1 MLTDAAVHRLTG
13 AQRLLLIEHIDV
25 AVPVDVTDQPRNM
38 TRKSLMALG
47 LLRGEPANVLKPRE
61 TVLTQAGR
69 HAVGVLLGHYAD
81 TLIMAGYLEPIDAG
95 EVREKL
101 RVLKKRW
108 SAAGRITPLAAPA
121 KDDRRPR

>member
-1 MLTDAAVHRLTG
+1 MLTEAAVHRLTG
-13 AQRLLLIEHIDV
+13 AQRLLLIQHIDV

-47 LLRGEPANVLKPRE
+47 LLRGEPANVPKSRE

-81 TLIMAGYLEPIDAG
+81 ALVAAGFLEPVDSG

-108 SAAGRITPLAAPA
+108 STAGRIAPLAVPA
-121 KDDRRPR
+121 KDARRA